1 MAIFADRHQK
11 DWDDHIPLLLMSYR
25 SAVHESTRQTSAN
38 LMFERELNLP
48 IDLLY
53 GRPPGILIGDTDD
66 YLSKLQKKMEDV
78 HEFARILIRVAS
90 DKKKRRG
97 CDPYST

>member
-11 DWDDHIPLLLMSYR
+11 DWDDHIPLLLSYR

-38 LMFERELNLP
+38 LMFGRELNL
-48 IDLLY
+48 LLY

-66 YLSKLQKKMEDV
+66 YLSKLQKKMENV

-90 DKKKRRG
+90 DQKKRRG
-97 CDPYST
+97 CDPYSL